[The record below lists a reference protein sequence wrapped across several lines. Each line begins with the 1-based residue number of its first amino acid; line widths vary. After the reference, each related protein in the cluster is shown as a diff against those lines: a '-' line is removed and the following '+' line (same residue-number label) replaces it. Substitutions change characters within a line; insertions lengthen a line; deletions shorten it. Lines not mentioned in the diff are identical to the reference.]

1 MGGGVGMGA
10 GHGGRI
16 GMGGRVDMGVC
27 AGGAFVEAKD
37 EECWLVNKV
46 SIFRRKASSLVA
58 MEAWV
63 NGASFIERKGRSIK
77 ETKTERKAESNGV
90 IKFFQV
96 GSTYYRNSKWFLHR

>member
-10 GHGGRI
+10 RHGGRI
-16 GMGGRVDMGVC
+16 DMGGRVDMGVC

-37 EECWLVNKV
+37 GECWLVNKV

-63 NGASFIERKGRSIK
+63 TVKWAMVASRKSRLGFQLSGSAIRVLNESTK
-77 ETKTERKAESNGV
+77 CYDSET
-90 IKFFQV
+90 
-96 GSTYYRNSKWFLHR
+96 